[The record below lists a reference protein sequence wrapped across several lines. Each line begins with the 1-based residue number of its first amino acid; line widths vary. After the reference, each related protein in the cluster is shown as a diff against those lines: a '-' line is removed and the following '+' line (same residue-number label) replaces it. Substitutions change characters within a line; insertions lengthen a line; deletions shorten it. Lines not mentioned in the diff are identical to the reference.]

1 MVDSKNKKCR
11 SAKNKTLS
19 GRLVWSAVIPIGLSF
34 LYSYVVLSIFMSL
47 SFFLRLVGNGWGCGE
62 CGRACYVFDPRRKR
76 PSGRN
81 RSEVPMSTHIGYTP
95 CYQLGFSLYLNHLI
109 SSVFLIVF
117 ITPLKLN
124 IYFVRMIFN

>member
-47 SFFLRLVGNGWGCGE
+47 SFFLRLVGNGWGCDQFG
-62 CGRACYVFDPRRKR
+62 
-76 PSGRN
+76 N
-81 RSEVPMSTHIGYTP
+81 SEQELIRVTLTIPATVVYS
-95 CYQLGFSLYLNHLI
+95 CNSFSPNWLHPVLATVIN
-109 SSVFLIVF
+109 S
-117 ITPLKLN
+117 
-124 IYFVRMIFN
+124 